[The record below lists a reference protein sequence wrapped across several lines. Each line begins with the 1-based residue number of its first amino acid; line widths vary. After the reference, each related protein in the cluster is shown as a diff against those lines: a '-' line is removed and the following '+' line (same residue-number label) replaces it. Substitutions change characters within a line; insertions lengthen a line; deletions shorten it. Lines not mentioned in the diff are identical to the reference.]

1 MTVVQADGQHVEP
14 VTVDELQMAVAETF
28 DVIVEPIEGRAYPIF
43 AESMDRT
50 GYALGTL
57 APREGMTAAVPAL
70 REPPLRTMVDMGMA
84 IDQSDATGGMNR
96 REMHM
101 PMADGHGMEGMDGM
115 AAAGPVVARHGPDSH
130 GPGNTDVAEVQRNRL
145 GEPGTGLQGVGHR
158 VLLYTDLRALT
169 PYNQRSP
176 DREIELHLTGNME
189 RYMWSFDGQKFSEV
203 TGPIPFEHGERIRLT
218 MVNDTMMEH
227 PIHLHGMWME
237 LENGHGEFRPRKH
250 TISVKPAERLS
261 VLINADAPGRW
272 AFHCHFLYHM
282 SMGMFRVVEVSPYEG
297 ERS

>member
-1 MTVVQADGQHVEP
+1 MRLRFINAAALTYFNLRIPGLPMTVVQADGQHVEP

-28 DVIVEPIEGRAYPIF
+28 DVIVEPIEGRAYPVF

-84 IDQSDATGGMNR
+84 IDQSDATGGMNM

-101 PMADGHGMEGMDGM
+101 PMADGHGMEGM

-145 GEPGTGLQGVGHR
+145 GEPGYR
-158 VLLYTDLRALT
+158 
-169 PYNQRSP
+169 
-176 DREIELHLTGNME
+176 
-189 RYMWSFDGQKFSEV
+189 
-203 TGPIPFEHGERIRLT
+203 
-218 MVNDTMMEH
+218 
-227 PIHLHGMWME
+227 
-237 LENGHGEFRPRKH
+237 
-250 TISVKPAERLS
+250 
-261 VLINADAPGRW
+261 APGRR
-272 AFHCHFLYHM
+272 ASGAPLH
-282 SMGMFRVVEVSPYEG
+282 
-297 ERS
+297 RSSSAHALQPTVARPRDRAAPDR